1 MSKTSNQFF
10 SESGA
15 SALAC
20 PLQQSYVIPSSTIH
34 LANECSQGA
43 KLLHNGS
50 KWVIQPPLY
59 MDSFS
64 LLWIGALIAL
74 PYGTSS
80 ASLAKQPSDNLPKDQ
95 DTDSLLERLSEKR
108 RFSCGQTRMAFP
120 SQCCRAKGWQLGIS
134 WNGASF
140 SNSVLRCYN
149 ESLCRSLIP
158 PCSPFSFPQRRSV
171 AGRESLLFMSG
182 PTGHFQMPRTYR
194 CWPSEASHL
203 SSGLWPTIKKGPP

>member
-1 MSKTSNQFF
+1 MADESSHRPLQAFTYKHDVGNIFINIRFIPTPFSSLDFTKKKKEKKMSKTSNQFF

-120 SQCCRAKGWQLGIS
+120 SQCCRAKG
-134 WNGASF
+134 
-140 SNSVLRCYN
+140 
-149 ESLCRSLIP
+149 
-158 PCSPFSFPQRRSV
+158 
-171 AGRESLLFMSG
+171 
-182 PTGHFQMPRTYR
+182 
-194 CWPSEASHL
+194 
-203 SSGLWPTIKKGPP
+203 